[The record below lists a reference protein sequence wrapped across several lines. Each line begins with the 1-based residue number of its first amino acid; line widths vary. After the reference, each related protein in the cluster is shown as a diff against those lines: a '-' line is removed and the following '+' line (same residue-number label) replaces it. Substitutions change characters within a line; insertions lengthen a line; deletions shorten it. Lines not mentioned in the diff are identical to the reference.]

1 MPASFV
7 HVHLVALRYFSE
19 TVRSGSMRQA
29 AEHLSVAAS
38 AINRQIIKLED
49 QLQCRLFERRSE
61 GVRLTAAGEVLYQ
74 YVQRLDQDLERAIA
88 QIDDLRGLR
97 RGHVRIACE
106 AGIGRDFLPPVL
118 AAFHEDHPGVT
129 YSVEIKSALDTLA
142 QVAADEIDIGM
153 AMMPPIRSDVQI
165 ASRAEMPLGV
175 ITRKGSALSERAAL
189 RLHDIAGERFI
200 RAKDGMG
207 GGTTWQQQIEQSAPQ
222 SSVLETNSPDIMT
235 VMVKAGLGVGV
246 RSPIG
251 IVNDLEQ
258 QTLAFVPIH
267 DPLAPYPSLGI
278 YVRPQRLLSSAGA
291 VMLELLKDALPEF
304 AARVWNLTGQ
314 PVPPDGISTGAS

>member
-106 AGIGRDFLPPVL
+106 AAIGRDFLPPIL
-118 AAFHEDHPGVT
+118 AAFHADHPGVT
-129 YSVEIKSALDTLA
+129 YSVEIKSALDTLDL
-142 QVAADEIDIGM
+142 VASDEIDIGM

-165 ASRAEMPLGV
+165 AARAEMPVGV
-175 ITRKGSALSERAAL
+175 IAQKGAALGDRASL
-189 RLHDIAGERFI
+189 RLHDLAGERFI
-200 RAKDGMG
+200 RAKEGMV
-207 GGTTWQQQIEQSAPQ
+207 GGTTWQQQIDRSAPQ
-222 SSVLETNSPDIMT
+222 STVLETNSPDIMT
-235 VMVKAGLGVGV
+235 VMVKAGLGIGV
-246 RSPIG
+246 RNPVG
-251 IVNDLEQ
+251 ILGDLEQ
-258 QTLAFVPIH
+258 QAMVFVPIV
-267 DPLAPYPSLGI
+267 DALAPNPSLGI
-278 YVRPQRLLSSAGA
+278 FVRPQRLLSSAGA

-304 AARVWNLTGQ
+304 AERVWNLTGQ
-314 PVPPDGISTGAS
+314 PTPDGGISTGAA